1 MVYRVG
7 GGPPCPRCKRP
18 LLHDAGEL
26 RCTDGHGT
34 WLPTSILSTMLDP
47 ATLVKISKGNP
58 FRAVALPATRCLVC
72 KKLMN
77 DLYQGAVDTIV
88 LGQCVEHGIWIEN
101 ADRDTFESM
110 YSSVIGKTRRQR
122 EREAEEA
129 EQRAREEREA
139 AERAAR
145 LHDDPVV
152 VHLIRRVQILEAQV
166 AELKR
171 DKGR

>member
-18 LLHDAGEL
+18 LLHDGGEL

-34 WLPTSILSTMLDP
+34 WLPNAILSTLLDP
-47 ATLVKISKGNP
+47 ASLVKISKGNP
-58 FRAVALPATRCLVC
+58 FRAVALPPTRCLVC
-72 KKLMN
+72 TKVMN

-88 LGQCVEHGIWIEN
+88 NGQCVEHGIWNEH
-101 ADRDTFESM
+101 ADRDVFEAM
-110 YSSVIGKTRRQR
+110 YSHVIGPTRRQR
-122 EREAEEA
+122 ERDAEAAEER
-129 EQRAREEREA
+129 EREEREA

-145 LHDDPVV
+145 MHHDPVV
-152 VHLIRRVQILEAQV
+152 VDLIRRVQHLEAQV

-171 DKGR
+171 GNRE